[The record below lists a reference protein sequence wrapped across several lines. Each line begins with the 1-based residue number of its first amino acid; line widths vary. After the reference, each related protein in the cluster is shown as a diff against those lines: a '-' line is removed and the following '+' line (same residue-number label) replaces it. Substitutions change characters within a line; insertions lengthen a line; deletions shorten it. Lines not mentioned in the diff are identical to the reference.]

1 MNELKQAMLNWG
13 GKEGGKEEGK
23 EGKEGKGEEE
33 GDTETVVKA
42 TMADKEIEEV
52 RGGGEI

>member
-1 MNELKQAMLNWG
+1 MLNWG

-23 EGKEGKGEEE
+23 EAKEGKGEEE
-33 GDTETVVKA
+33 GDTEKVVKA
-42 TMADKEIEEV
+42 TLTDKEIEEV